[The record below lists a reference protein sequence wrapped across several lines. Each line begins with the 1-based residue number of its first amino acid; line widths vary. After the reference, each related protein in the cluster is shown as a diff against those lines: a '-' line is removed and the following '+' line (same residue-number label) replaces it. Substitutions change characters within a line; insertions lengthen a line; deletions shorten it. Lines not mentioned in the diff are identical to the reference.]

1 MISFDS
7 FICDIGGEA
16 CGACMGCQTRTIPGT
31 SYLLKFNLL
40 EEQLLEGLD
49 RFPRLPSRK
58 LLKLRGM
65 NSFKLWKF
73 RATGVVPATVNH
85 TWADS
90 PWESAN
96 ISQDAFFAACDASNA
111 ALDAQYGDFDET
123 SCDED
128 APWVSLGMT
137 EDEFYDSDDECDVY
151 DVEVDTPAQHHFE
164 VQAEEVDE
172 PCAIHAIP
180 HPGISCAAYQRQLDE
195 HQAAVDARRED
206 DHHCEEFQRMFPDM
220 PAERYPEFKSGVAGV
235 IRRMRGQHKMKSL
248 TGKYFKLDRDVDV
261 FFDSLETTLI
271 FLHQYLTARDM
282 TGRVVA
288 ICTQAKLLGEKLD
301 NFNLIMAALQSAA
314 EWYMPPKPAG
324 METQSAEEVFDTL
337 QNLLDRFENLKS
349 SQTYAKFYKFGAY
362 ALALSLFAP
371 LGVTFDLFKFDKVTQ
386 EAMKKKYH
394 MGPDF
399 IHSMLDT
406 ALFLVRRGYQS
417 YQAGSILPMF
427 HSSDRYQMWH
437 DEAEKLQRQSNFLSN
452 PEAHGLDRFKFM
464 ADLKDVIEKGR
475 SMKKCS
481 VRKEDKVVISKM
493 LASLELTHDLE
504 VTKRAAQRDRKSPLA
519 FLLYGGSGIG
529 KSTLQDILF
538 KHYGKV
544 RGLQVA
550 AEYRY
555 VRNSSDKFWSGFN
568 STQWCVIMDDIAF
581 LNPALGVL
589 DPSLV
594 EMLCVANNMA
604 YVPLQAELSEK
615 GRTPVLS
622 ELLLA
627 STNTE
632 DLNLHAYFSCPLAVQ
647 RRFPWVID
655 VSVRSEFQDPRRPG
669 MLDSSRV
676 PVTPA
681 GQYPDFWRFT
691 VKRVEPVGLERRGQ
705 KGKLVIEH
713 VFDSMPAF
721 LRWYNKVIVEHNI
734 VQDKIVAGQAV
745 STETSLCPQCS
756 LPMAWCDCVSPDA
769 TSGLGPQAASRLIEY
784 APLVGVPTYVK
795 YTPAESMRSVL
806 KTEGSS
812 SRLAFLW
819 YYHLY
824 VLVYCTWLNY
834 FVTLF
839 LGEMWYVRMI
849 ARSPFKLALTRIMFG
864 YAGKRV
870 GNALSPHSAVIGKMG
885 IAALAAFALYKVYG
899 HHARSLLAGRVQG
912 GVISSEE
919 VKREPRE
926 YGDTWA
932 YSREDLSQ
940 TSLCSR
946 ASDGKALLAN
956 LERSLYVFE
965 TNDTIKHRRTVACN
979 LRGSVFMCN
988 NHGIPP
994 QTPFRLDIIVTS
1006 QQGMTRNMRQILVT
1020 SSMVTR
1026 FPDRD
1031 LAFLHLRVVPPG
1043 TDLIP
1048 WFAYA
1053 SFVGRFQG
1061 EYMGRDSDGNVWRT
1075 AVENIVPGNE
1085 RWASHGKLVEGDMW
1099 AGIAAKPTVVGDCG
1113 AILFTKSNAGWVLL
1127 GMHTL
1132 GDGHRVR
1139 ALKLDGYELRQ
1150 ICDSIEPKP
1159 IARGGIKISAPSAH
1173 RELGE
1178 LSAQSVIR
1186 EQDGVGDVMGS
1197 FVNDFRKR
1205 GKTYVADTLIAD
1217 LLVDQFG
1224 YTRTRTAPAMGR
1236 KPWAVAL
1243 KDMVRPV
1250 VSLDMDVLGKA
1261 VDMYSRET
1269 CGPVQF
1275 RPYDLRIAI
1284 NGLPG
1289 VEFCD
1294 KMPRKTS
1301 AGAPYKCSKQRFLI
1315 PLEGTDVDVVP
1326 EIKDSVRE
1334 IIASYRRGERVHTV
1348 FCGQL
1353 KDEPVTFAKAE
1364 ARKTRVFTMAG
1375 IAQTLVTRMYL
1386 LPLVVHMQKDRF
1398 RFEVGVGVCAQSA
1411 EWEEAYQ
1418 YLTKFGT
1425 ERMVAGDYAKFD
1437 KRMPA
1442 SVILATFD
1450 IMLSICKTSGYDEND
1465 LAVVRGIA
1473 YDTAFPTV
1481 DFNGDLVEF
1490 YGSNPSGHA
1499 LTVIVN
1505 SLANSLYMRY
1515 TYLMLRPP
1523 SEGRDF
1529 KALVALWTYGDDNVM
1544 GVSEEA
1550 PWFNHSAIQD
1560 TLAAVDIEYTMAD
1573 KEAASVPYI
1582 SISETS
1588 FLKRTWRWEEAL
1600 GVHVAPLDLTSIEK
1614 MLLICVQKLNICAQ
1628 AHAEQV
1634 LSTAVREYFFHG
1646 RAVFQLRSQQL
1657 KAVADQAGLAN
1668 YVTSSTFP
1676 DWEQLCDDFATRS
1689 RHVGSFWAPT
1699 RTGWCSHQKGQETPQ
1714 VSTTGACGLTSP
1726 APLNTVPKTETA
1738 RCANEGAQG
1747 SGSGPDLT
1755 PGVVPDAPLQSNW
1768 EVQADVMP
1776 LDPSATTSA
1785 MQQQTVTFH
1794 DSNLG
1799 TRGGIDVSLDP
1810 VVAVDQTRNM
1820 DLVEFLSRPV
1830 RIDTFTWGEADPI
1843 GTKRTLEPW
1852 HKFYSDARVKYKLNN
1867 FGFLQCKLKV
1877 KVLVN
1882 ASPFYYGR
1890 MYMGYQPL
1898 PALTQDTIQ
1907 LDAGLTHLIPYSQR
1921 PHIWI
1926 EPMNNAGGEMTLPF
1940 FYQQNW
1946 INAHS
1951 AQALKDQGK
1960 LTFINY
1966 TDLESANGVTGG
1978 GVTISV
1984 YAWAEDV
1991 KLSGPSAGLS
2001 VQSFEV
2007 QADEYGTGA
2016 VSGPASAVARAAG
2029 MLESIPFIGRFAT
2042 ATRMGAGAVAGIA
2055 SLFGWTNVPV
2065 IADTAPVRPE
2075 AFPQFASSQIAYPT
2089 QQLTLD
2095 PKNELSV
2102 DPRVVGLPSVDELDI
2117 KHLATRASYLTRAN
2131 WSTAGGVDTV
2141 LFSSRVNPIMFD
2153 TEAGA
2158 NRRVYM
2164 TPMCWVSQLF
2174 GNWRGDIIFR
2184 FKVVA
2189 SQFHKGRLIISF
2201 DPSGTSAN
2209 NLLNETATS
2218 NVVFTSILDLAAENE
2233 VEFTVPYQQAIS
2245 YLAKRTE
2252 EMSTT
2257 NLNWAVV
2264 GMVPG
2269 PSYNVDQAYDNG
2281 VITVRILTALT
2292 APIASSSVALQV
2304 FVRAGDNFELANPTV
2319 PPRLTTWQVQSAE
2332 QPAVQ
2337 QDVLGTSAGKDP
2349 ESLSLV
2355 NFGESVRSLRQLM
2368 RRYSLVSV
2376 ATPAT
2381 AASSFTF
2388 FGRTFTKIPP
2398 MPGYDT
2404 VGGINTAKG
2413 LVATTTTYNY
2423 NFTFLTP
2430 TSYILPAFV
2439 AYRGST
2445 NWSFNAASGN
2455 TPIESLRAYRLN
2467 SGTGWAIEASNGFAS
2482 GTPSANA
2489 ANFLTFSEG
2498 GAAGQA
2504 LTNARTAAGLSVTT
2518 PMFTPYRFQST
2529 APGSYTR
2536 PRSTDGSDRDSTRL
2550 EVLLGSS
2557 TLASNATV
2565 WTYQGIGTDFNCH
2578 FFLNVP
2584 TYWYYTGPPV
2594 PV

>member
-1 MISFDS
+1 
-7 FICDIGGEA
+7 
-16 CGACMGCQTRTIPGT
+16 MGCQTRTIPGT
-31 SYLLKFNLL
+31 DYLFNFNIMEERLL
-40 EEQLLEGLD
+40 EELKSPVGA
-49 RFPRLPSRK
+49 RTIKGF
-58 LLKLRGM
+58 KLRGINPHKVM
-65 NSFKLWKF
+65 AF
-73 RATGVVPATVNH
+73 RAADVDIDDICL
-85 TWADS
+85 DS
-90 PWESAN
+90 PWESFGV
-96 ISQDAFFAACDASNA
+96 SEDDFFAACDASNA
-111 ALDAQYGDFDET
+111 ELDAEFSFQE
-123 SCDED
+123 
-128 APWVSLGMT
+128 PLLGH
-137 EDEFYDSDDECDVY
+137 
-151 DVEVDTPAQHHFE
+151 QHMLE
-164 VQAEEVDE
+164 VQADEEE
-172 PCAIHAIP
+172 FCSIHGLP
-180 HPGISCAAYQRQLDE
+180 HPGITCTEYQRTLDE
-195 HQAAVDARRED
+195 HMASVDAQRED
-206 DHHCEEFQRMFPDM
+206 DRLRGEFEQMFPDISS
-220 PAERYPEFKSGVAGV
+220 ERYPEFRNGVAEV
-235 IRRMRGQHKMKSL
+235 IGRMRGHHKVLSL
-248 TGKYFKLDRDVDV
+248 TGKYFKLDHDVDV
-261 FFDSLETTLI
+261 FMDSLETTLI
-271 FLHQYLTARDM
+271 FLHQYLSARDLP
-282 TGRVVA
+282 GRIVA
-288 ICTQAKLLGEKLD
+288 ICTQAKLLGTKLD
-301 NFNLIMAALQSAA
+301 NFNLFMAALQSAA
-314 EWYMPPKPAG
+314 EWYMPPPATG
-324 METQSAEEVFDTL
+324 LQEQGAEEVFDTL
-337 QNLLDRFENLKS
+337 QGLLDRFDSFKT

-362 ALALSLFAP
+362 ALALSIFAP
-371 LGVTFDLFKFDKVTQ
+371 LGITFDLFRFDKVAQ

-406 ALFLVRRGYQS
+406 ALFLVRRGYQC
-417 YQAGSILPMF
+417 YQTGSILPMF
-427 HSSDRYQMWH
+427 HSGDRYQAWF
-437 DEAEKLQRQSNFLSN
+437 DEAEKLQRQANFLSN
-452 PEAHGLDRFKFM
+452 PAAHGLDRFKFM
-464 ADLKDVIEKGR
+464 ADLKDIIEKGR
-475 SMKKCS
+475 SMKKCT
-481 VRKEDKVVISKM
+481 VRKEDKLTIGKM

-504 VTKRAAQRDRKSPLA
+504 LTKRAAQRDRKSPLA

-544 RGLQVA
+544 RGLQIA

-615 GRTPVLS
+615 GRTPVLA

-655 VSVRSEFQDPRRPG
+655 VAVRPEFQDPTRPG

-676 PVTPA
+676 PITPA
-681 GQYPDFWRFT
+681 GAYPDFWEFT
-691 VKRVEPVGLERRGQ
+691 IKRVEPVGLERRGQ

-713 VFDSMPAF
+713 VFKNMPDF
-721 LRWYNKVIVEHNI
+721 LRWYNKVIIEHNV

-745 STETSLCPQCS
+745 STETTVCATCS
-756 LPMAWCDCVSPDA
+756 LPQAWCSCAPPSQGA
-769 TSGLGPQAASRLIEY
+769 GLEPQSADSMVVFE
-784 APLVGVPTYVK
+784 PLRGVPAYVK
-795 YTPAESMRSVL
+795 YTPAESMRSAL
-806 KTEGSS
+806 ESERTS
-812 SRLAFLW
+812 SRMAFLW
-819 YYHLY
+819 YYHIY
-824 VLVYCTWLNY
+824 VLVYCSWLNF
-834 FVTLF
+834 FVTLV
-839 LGEMWYVRMI
+839 LGEFWFVRMI
-849 ARSPFKLALTRIMFG
+849 ARTPHKMALTRIMLK
-864 YAGKRV
+864 YAGNRAS
-870 GNALSPHSAVIGKMG
+870 NALSPHSGTIMKMSM
-885 IAALAAFALYKVYG
+885 AALAAFALYRTYG
-899 HHARSLLAGRVQG
+899 HLARDLISSRVQG
-912 GVISSEE
+912 GEISKEP
-919 VKREPRE
+919 VKREPKE
-926 YGDTWA
+926 YGERWP
-932 YSREDLSQ
+932 YSRADLSQ
-940 TSLCSR
+940 TSLCSKG
-946 ASDGKALLAN
+946 SDGKVLLAN
-956 LERSLYVFE
+956 LERSLHTFD
-965 TNDTIKHRRTVACN
+965 TNDGVKRRRTVACN
-979 LRGSVFMCN
+979 LRGSVFLCN

-994 QTPFRLDIIVTS
+994 VTPFRLDITATS
-1006 QQGMTRNMRQILVT
+1006 DTGLTRNVKQVLVT
-1020 SSMVTR
+1020 ASMITR
-1026 FPDRD
+1026 FPEKD
-1031 LAFLHLRVVPPG
+1031 LAFLHLRVLPPG

-1048 WFAYA
+1048 WFAYG
-1053 SFVGRFQG
+1053 SYVGHLQG
-1061 EYMGRDSDGNVWRT
+1061 AYMGRDAEGRIWTKVVS
-1075 AVENIVPGNE
+1075 NITPCQE
-1085 RWASHGKLVEGDMW
+1085 MWESHGRTIAADTW
-1099 AGIAAKPTVVGDCG
+1099 AGVAESPTVRGDCG
-1113 AILFTKSNAGWVLL
+1113 SVLYSKTNAGWVLL
-1127 GMHTL
+1127 GIHTL
-1132 GDGHRVR
+1132 GEGNSIR
-1139 ALKLDGYELRQ
+1139 ALKLDGYELLH
-1150 ICDSIEPKP
+1150 ICDNIEPKP
-1159 IARGGIKISAPSAH
+1159 IARGGIKISAPSAE
-1173 RELGE
+1173 RTLGG
-1178 LSAQSVIR
+1178 LYAQSVMW
-1186 EQDGVGDVMGS
+1186 EQEGVGDVMGS
-1197 FVNDFRKR
+1197 FVNDFRRR
-1205 GKTYVADTLIAD
+1205 GKTYVKDTLVAD
-1217 LLVDQFG
+1217 ILVDQFG
-1224 YTRTRTAPAMGR
+1224 YERTRTAPSMGR
-1236 KPWAVAL
+1236 KPWSVAL

-1250 VSLDMDVLGKA
+1250 VSLDMDVLKSA
-1261 VDMYSRET
+1261 VQMYVAET
-1269 CGPVQF
+1269 KHPLRF
-1275 RPYDLRIAI
+1275 KPYSLHVAI

-1301 AGAPYKCSKQRFLI
+1301 AGAPYKCSKQKFLV
-1315 PLEGTDVDVVP
+1315 PLEGTDVDVVD
-1326 EIKDSVRE
+1326 EIKVSIQE
-1334 IIASYRRGERVHTV
+1334 IIETYHRGERVHTV

-1364 ARKTRVFTMAG
+1364 AHKTRVFTMAG

-1386 LPLVVHMQKDRF
+1386 LPLVVHMQLNRYI
-1398 RFEVGVGVCAQSA
+1398 FEVGVGVCPQSA
-1411 EWEEAYQ
+1411 EWEEAYR
-1418 YLTKFGT
+1418 YLTQFGT
-1425 ERMVAGDYAKFD
+1425 ETIVAGDYAKFD

-1450 IMLSICKTSGYDEND
+1450 IMLTMCKASGYSESD

-1481 DFNGDLVEF
+1481 DFNGDLIEF

-1515 TYLMLRPP
+1515 TFIVLRPIAEHR
-1523 SEGRDF
+1523 SF
-1529 KALVALWTYGDDNVM
+1529 KELVALWTYGDDNVM

-1550 PWFNHSAIQD
+1550 QWFNHTAIQN
-1560 TLAAVDIEYTMAD
+1560 TLVDVDIEYTMAD
-1573 KEAASVPYI
+1573 KEAKSVPYI
-1582 SISETS
+1582 SIRDAS
-1588 FLKRTWRWEEAL
+1588 FLKRTWRWEGEL
-1600 GVHVAPLDLTSIEK
+1600 GVHVAPLDPASIEK
-1614 MLLICVQKLNICAQ
+1614 MLLICTQKPNICEQ
-1628 AHAEQV
+1628 AHAEQIV
-1634 LSTAVREYFFHG
+1634 STAVREYFFHG
-1646 RAVFQLRSQQL
+1646 RDIFEFRLQQLR
-1657 KAVADQAGLAN
+1657 AVAAQAGLDN
-1668 YVTSSTFP
+1668 YVTPSTFP
-1676 DWEQLCDDFATRS
+1676 DWEQLCEDFEVRS
-1689 RHVGSFWAPT
+1689 RHVRLHREPSLNGRCPHRMDPGVSY
-1699 RTGWCSHQKGQETPQ
+1699 TPE
-1714 VSTTGACGLTSP
+1714 VVACGLTSP
-1726 APLNTVPKTETA
+1726 VAEKEVPKTEKAQCTKA
-1738 RCANEGAQG
+1738 GAQS
-1747 SGSGPDLT
+1747 SGSGLDLT
-1755 PGVVPDAPLQSNW
+1755 PGVAPDAPHTVSW
-1768 EVQADVMP
+1768 EVQADVVP
-1776 LDPSATTSA
+1776 VDPSAPTSA
-1785 MQQQTVTFH
+1785 VLQQTVTFH
-1794 DSNLG
+1794 DSNVG
-1799 TRGGIDVSLDP
+1799 SRGGIDVTLDP
-1810 VVAVDQTRNM
+1810 LVGIDQTRNM

-1830 RIDTFTWGEADPI
+1830 RIDTFTWNEADAI

-1852 HKFYSDARVKYKLNN
+1852 HKFFSDARVKYKLNN

-1898 PALTQDTIQ
+1898 PALTPDTIQ
-1907 LDAGLTHLIPYSQR
+1907 LDAGLVHLIPYSQR

-1926 EPMNNAGGEMTLPF
+1926 EPMNNAGGEMTLPY

-1951 AQALKDQGK
+1951 ALALRDQGK

-1966 TDLESANGVTGG
+1966 TDLDSANGVTGG

-2007 QADEYGTGA
+2007 QADEYGNGA

-2029 MLESIPFIGRFAT
+2029 MLESVPFIGRFAT
-2042 ATRMGAGAVAGIA
+2042 ATRMGAGAVASIA

-2065 IADTAPVRPE
+2065 IADTAPMRPE

-2102 DPRVVGLPSVDELDI
+2102 DPRVVGLPADDELSI
-2117 KHLATRASYLTRAN
+2117 KHIATRSSYLTRAN

-2174 GNWRGDIIFR
+2174 GNWRGDIIFK

-2189 SQFHKGRLIISF
+2189 SQFHKGRLIIAF

-2233 VEFTVPYQQAIS
+2233 VEFTVPFQQAIS

-2252 EMSTT
+2252 EMSTS
-2257 NLNWAVV
+2257 NMNWAVV

-2269 PSYNVDQAYDNG
+2269 PAYNVDQAYDNG
-2281 VITVRILTALT
+2281 IITVRILTALT
-2292 APIASSSVALQV
+2292 APVASSSVALQV
-2304 FVRAGDNFELANPTV
+2304 FVRAGDNFELANPTA
-2319 PPRLTTWQVQSAE
+2319 PPRMSTWQVQAAE
-2332 QPAVQ
+2332 EPAAQ
-2337 QDVLGTSAGKDP
+2337 QDVLGTATGKDP
-2349 ESLSLV
+2349 EELSLV
-2355 NFGESVRSLRQLM
+2355 NFGESIRSLRQLM

-2381 AASSFTF
+2381 AASSYTI

-2398 MPGYDT
+2398 MPGFDT
-2404 VGGINTAKG
+2404 VGGVNTAKG
-2413 LVATTTTYNY
+2413 LVATATTFNY

-2445 NWSFNAASGN
+2445 NWSFNATSGA

-2467 SGTGWAIEASNGFAS
+2467 SGTGVAVEASSGFAS

-2489 ANFLTFSEG
+2489 ANFLTYSEG

-2529 APGSYTR
+2529 SPGAFTR

-2584 TYWYYTGPPV
+2584 TYWYYAGPPV